1 MLPPFNTYMHPF
13 SAMVVPSVVFEFQ
26 PEAEQAGSENLE
38 DMRRNIRSSLMDL
51 LRLLTN
57 TEYKL

>member
-1 MLPPFNTYMHPF
+1 MHPF